1 MLMLE
6 AYISH
11 FTCASYYFL
20 YVELSDCYVNQ
31 SLAGQTITK
40 KLLSKITRKKSF
52 SVFFFPNKRK
62 HLR

>member
-6 AYISH
+6 AYISN
-11 FTCASYYFL
+11 FTCARYYFL

-40 KLLSKITRKKSF
+40 KLLCNVKKSF
-52 SVFFFPNKRK
+52 SVFFFQIKENI
-62 HLR
+62 